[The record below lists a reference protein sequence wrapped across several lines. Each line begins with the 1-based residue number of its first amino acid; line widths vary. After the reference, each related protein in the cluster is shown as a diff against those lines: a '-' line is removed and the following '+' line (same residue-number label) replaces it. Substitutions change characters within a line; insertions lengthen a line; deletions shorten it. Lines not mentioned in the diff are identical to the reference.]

1 MRAKH
6 STGMSGLLFSVEI
19 SRTSL
24 DLTISGATAEVLP
37 QAVQEPDQRRGV
49 QGAVPHLCH
58 SQPRCGVREERAR

>member
-6 STGMSGLLFSVEI
+6 STGMSGSIFSVEM

-24 DLTISGATAEVLP
+24 DLMISGATAEVLP

-58 SQPRCGVREERAR
+58 PQPRRGVREERAG